1 MQRIGLTGGIGS
13 GKSTVAE
20 MLAAQGA
27 VIIDADRI
35 SRQLME
41 PGEEVLARVVETFG
55 PDILDEQGRLD
66 RSRLA
71 QLIFADSVARDA
83 LNAIVH
89 PAVRQR
95 SFEIAD
101 AAQQAED
108 FSGVIVEDI
117 PLLVETG
124 QVSRFDAV
132 IVVYADLETRLD
144 RLVAQRGMSEQDAR
158 ARIASQATDEQR
170 AAVATWIV
178 DNSGTREQT
187 EENVKKI
194 WAEIQAHSFIN

>member
-41 PGEEVLARVVETFG
+41 PGEEVLARVVEAFG
-55 PDILDEQGRLD
+55 SDILDDHGRLD
-66 RSRLA
+66 RPRLA
-71 QLIFADSVARDA
+71 QRVFADSAARDT

-95 SFEIAD
+95 SFEIAE
-101 AAQQAED
+101 AAQQSED

-124 QVSRFDAV
+124 QVARFGAV
-132 IVVYADLETRLD
+132 IVVYADIETRLD
-144 RLVAQRGMSEQDAR
+144 RLITQRGMSEQDAR
-158 ARIASQATDEQR
+158 ARIAAQATDEQR

-178 DNSGTREQT
+178 DNSGTRDQT
-187 EENVKKI
+187 EKTVKKI
-194 WAEIQAHSFIN
+194 WAEIRAQS